1 MYRLYFIVY
10 KGSVDSHVDSKVAD
24 VDRPRPTNIGHFQT
38 NDHFTLI
45 TLVGFT
51 MESNVKN
58 VLKLKVSLLTSNM
71 TFKSGL

>member
-10 KGSVDSHVDSKVAD
+10 KGSVDSQKVTDVDSKVAD

-45 TLVGFT
+45 TLVGST
-51 MESNVKN
+51 RESNVKN
-58 VLKLKVSLLTSNM
+58 VLKLKFTYL
-71 TFKSGL
+71 KYDI